1 MVATAICSVTMVLW
15 KETAFPLCRAM
26 ERRWKKNV
34 VSQVSS
40 MIVVIRLVIPYYFA
54 SVAVAVDSSHMTAS
68 SSALWSRF
76 SPPSNVVNGHVSTT
90 WFMVCRWPQ
99 SREDDWVRP
108 HLCKLVWHGPWP
120 VRKWFIRDRV
130 WWGHFGIYLFICF
143 TRADS
148 KLHASAAVML
158 HTWTGDCRSPA
169 AAGKARS

>member
-40 MIVVIRLVIPYYFA
+40 MIVVIRLLIPYYFA
-54 SVAVAVDSSHMTAS
+54 SAAVAVDSSHMTAS

-99 SREDDWVRP
+99 SREDDWV
-108 HLCKLVWHGPWP
+108 HLCKLAWHGPWP
-120 VRKWFIRDRV
+120 VRKRFIRDRV
-130 WWGHFGIYLFICF
+130 WWGHLFIHLLY
-143 TRADS
+143 T
-148 KLHASAAVML
+148 
-158 HTWTGDCRSPA
+158 CRRQTA
-169 AAGKARS
+169 CQRSCDATHLDWRLSFSWRSW